1 MSNPDVSAFVAYATA
16 FEKSYAEDDW
26 SHVDRLTHDDVVWSA
41 AGAPPPFG
49 GVWTGRSDTLSQ
61 IRTSVGAFDRR
72 FDERVPR
79 VLSGPTPIPGGVH
92 MSWAVVYRRAGL
104 PDFELQG
111 EEWDLFQD
119 GKLVLHREVIHNAKE
134 TVDFLTRHAKGLR
147 PARSS

>member
-1 MSNPDVSAFVAYATA
+1 LA
-16 FEKSYAEDDW
+16 
-26 SHVDRLTHDDVVWSA
+26 
-41 AGAPPPFG
+41 
-49 GVWTGRSDTLSQ
+49 Q
-61 IRTSVGAFDRR
+61 IRTSVGGFDRR

-79 VLSGPTPIPGGVH
+79 ILSGPTPIPGGVH

-134 TVDFLTRHAKGLR
+134 TADFLARHGASLR
-147 PARSS
+147 PAR